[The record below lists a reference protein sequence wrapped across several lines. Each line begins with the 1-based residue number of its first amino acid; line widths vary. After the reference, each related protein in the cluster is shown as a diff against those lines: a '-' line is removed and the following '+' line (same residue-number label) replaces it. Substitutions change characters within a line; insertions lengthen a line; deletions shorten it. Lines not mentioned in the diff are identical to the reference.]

1 MTHFSNRKSI
11 PSCEPSIAPT
21 KPRALGLS
29 CHSLG
34 LSCAHLLVAWAD
46 GAFALEV
53 AGEIREIVDADCVS
67 DGLDQC
73 SGMWTVKHS
82 SPRAYAPGSRPDPF
96 DSPDPYDS
104 RTTWPLP
111 LLPISSPRY
120 DPRFMLPFGVGFA
133 FGAGFEFA
141 VDFGAGFGAGFGFGV
156 AAEDRVTMKKS
167 ICYIKRIY
175 LCTQDKG

>member
-1 MTHFSNRKSI
+1 M
-11 PSCEPSIAPT
+11 
-21 KPRALGLS
+21 
-29 CHSLG
+29 
-34 LSCAHLLVAWAD
+34 
-46 GAFALEV
+46 
-53 AGEIREIVDADCVS
+53 REIVDADCVS

-73 SGMWTVKHS
+73 SGMCTVKHS

-104 RTTWPLP
+104 RTTWPLA
-111 LLPISSPRY
+111 LLPISSQQN

-141 VDFGAGFGAGFGFGV
+141 VDFGAGFGF

-167 ICYIKRIY
+167 ICYITSSY
-175 LCTQDKG
+175 LCILDAG

>member
-1 MTHFSNRKSI
+1 MTHFLNRKSI

-21 KPRALGLS
+21 KPTALGLS

-34 LSCAHLLVAWAD
+34 LSCAHLLVAWEDA
-46 GAFALEV
+46 GLALEV
-53 AGEIREIVDADCVS
+53 AGEIREVVDADCVS

-73 SGMWTVKHS
+73 SGMCTVKHS
-82 SPRAYAPGSRPDPF
+82 SPRVYAPGSRPDPF

-104 RTTWPLP
+104 RTTWPLA
-111 LLPISSPRY
+111 LLPISSQRY
-120 DPRFMLPFGVGFA
+120 DPRFMLRFGVGFA

-141 VDFGAGFGAGFGFGV
+141 VYFGAGFGFGV

-167 ICYIKRIY
+167 ICYITRSY
-175 LCTQDKG
+175 LCILDKG